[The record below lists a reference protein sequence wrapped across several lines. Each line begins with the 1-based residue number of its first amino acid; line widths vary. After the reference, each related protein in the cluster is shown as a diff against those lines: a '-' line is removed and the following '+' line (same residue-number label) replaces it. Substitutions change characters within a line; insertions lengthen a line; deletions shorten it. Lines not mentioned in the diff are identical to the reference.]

1 MHGRMLTRITVAAAT
16 AVAVAWA
23 ALTQAAAAATTTT
36 TVPSSTTTVA
46 STVAKTAAR
55 LHHAT
60 QPIGNPILGFPESWG
75 LTRKDLLD
83 IGGGILIALLLL
95 VVLLLR
101 VRRRRRS
108 EVAKAP
114 ETKHRSFPQTA
125 EAWRGSGLAEEPT
138 GTLPKF
144 EAGSV
149 VLPTVQR
156 APGWHPVQGDRTR
169 LAYWDGSTWAAYL
182 HWDGRQWVDP
192 AKHLTSP
199 QGR

>member
-1 MHGRMLTRITVAAAT
+1 MHGRMLTRVTVVTAT
-16 AVAVAWA
+16 AVVGAWS
-23 ALTQAAAAATTTT
+23 ALTEPAGAAAATTTL
-36 TVPSSTTTVA
+36 PSSTTTVA
-46 STVAKTAAR
+46 STVAKTAAK

-83 IGGGILIALLLL
+83 IGAGILIALLLV
-95 VVLLLR
+95 VVLVLR
-101 VRRRRRS
+101 VRRRHRS

-114 ETKHRSFPQTA
+114 QAKLRSFPQTA

-138 GTLPKF
+138 GSLPKF

-169 LAYWDGSTWAAYL
+169 LAYWDGSTWSAYL

-192 AKHLTSP
+192 TTHLTP
-199 QGR
+199 AEGR